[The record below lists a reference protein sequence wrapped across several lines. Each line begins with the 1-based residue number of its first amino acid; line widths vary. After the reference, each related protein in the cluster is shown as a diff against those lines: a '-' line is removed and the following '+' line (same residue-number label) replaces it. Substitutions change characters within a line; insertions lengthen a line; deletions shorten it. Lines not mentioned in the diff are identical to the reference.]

1 MHQRFWLFSVG
12 LAIAVVAGARAKSEG
27 HTFYHEN
34 VLGTSLELHVDSPS
48 LESDHQ
54 AEAAVLREIDRLSGI
69 LSSYSDTSELAGFLD
84 GPRTT
89 REASRE
95 LIEVFEACDHW
106 RAVSGGAF
114 NPAAEHLSR
123 LWVDSAQRNRL
134 PSASELK
141 EAVRLVE
148 SEAWKIDVDRK
159 TVTRRSDVPITLNAI
174 AKGYII
180 DRACRAALRE
190 NPAVTGLLLDI
201 GGDLRVWGDAARSIG
216 VADPSS
222 PADNAAPL
230 SWINLRNAAV
240 ATSGNY
246 ARGFDI
252 DGVHYSH
259 IVDPRN
265 GKPVDEVT
273 SATVIAPR
281 AQEAD
286 VLATILNVLEP
297 REGILLANRLDD
309 TECLIVT
316 KGGEVLTSAGW
327 SEHAARPSERLARLA
342 RFAGEPQAP
351 KAPPEGSVW
360 AEGLELFVDFEI
372 SRIRS
377 YRYNRPYVAVWIEDA
392 EGKPIRT
399 LCLWM
404 LRRDTRWFP
413 DLRRYYSLH
422 RGQWQLVRTVTRS
435 SRPPGRYRLRW
446 DGLANDWQY
455 APPGKYTVFMEASR
469 EHGSYQLMRQ
479 EIEIGKEPFALEM
492 KGNIEI
498 SRASVE
504 FHNPEKVKEEEAK
517 KAAEAKEAAEAKK
530 EAEAEKEPTT

>member
-1 MHQRFWLFSVG
+1 MNQRFWLFSVG
-12 LAIAVVAGARAKSEG
+12 LAVALVAGSYAKSEA
-27 HTFYHEN
+27 HTFYYED
-34 VLGTSLELHVDSPS
+34 VLGTSLELHVNSPS
-48 LESDHQ
+48 LESDHR
-54 AEAAVLREIDRLSGI
+54 AEAAVLQEIDRLSGI
-69 LSSYSDTSELAGFLD
+69 LSSYSDASELAALVD
-84 GPRTT
+84 GPQTARK
-89 REASRE
+89 ASRE
-95 LIEVFEACDHW
+95 LIEVFEACDRW

-114 NPAAEHLSR
+114 NPAAEHLTR
-123 LWVDSAQRNRL
+123 LWGDSAKQNRC
-134 PSASELK
+134 PSASELE
-141 EAVRLVE
+141 EAVRRV
-148 SEAWKIDVDRK
+148 AADPWKIDADRK

-180 DRACRAALRE
+180 DQACRAALRE
-190 NPAVTGLLLDI
+190 DPAVTGLLLDI

-216 VADPSS
+216 IADPSS
-222 PADNAAPL
+222 PADNAPPL

-297 REGILLANRLDD
+297 HEGIYLANRLDE

-316 KGGEVLTSAGW
+316 KDGETLTSAGW
-327 SEHAARPSERLARLA
+327 SELAAKPSERLAHLA
-342 RFAGEPQAP
+342 RFADAP
-351 KAPPEGSVW
+351 KAPAGPPEGSVW
-360 AEGLELFVDFEI
+360 ADGLEMFVDFEI
-372 SRIRS
+372 SRIRT
-377 YRYNRPYVAVWIEDA
+377 YRYARPYVAVWVEDA
-392 EGKPIRT
+392 EGKPVRT

-404 LRRDTRWFP
+404 LRRDMRWYP

-422 RGQWQLVRTVTRS
+422 RKQWQLVRTVTRA

-446 DGLANDWQY
+446 DGLMNDWQY
-455 APPGKYTVFMEASR
+455 APPGKYTVFMEVSR
-469 EHGSYQLMRQ
+469 EHGTYQLMRQ
-479 EIEIGKEPFALEM
+479 EIEIGKEPFAVEL

-498 SRASVE
+498 RRASIE
-504 FHNPEKVKEEEAK
+504 FHNPEQKEEE
-517 KAAEAKEAAEAKK
+517 ERAKEEAEAKK
-530 EAEAEKEPTT
+530 EEAEAKEEPTT